1 MIKKLWRYIIFYYFY
16 FHFIVWKFVKNYL
29 EKPREPTELDKYIEK
44 NKNKLL
50 NSFEEYFTKDMN
62 ENIDKVFY
70 DKTTFKELLDNFEK
84 DDTIEKQEFIDLT
97 KSIWRFP
104 TASAKRIGH
113 PAPFPNELPRRCIEF
128 YTFKGDVVLDPF
140 IGSGSTACAAK
151 TTGRSYIGYDI
162 SQDYIELAE
171 QRINQLDE

>member
-1 MIKKLWRYIIFYYFY
+1 MAISNSISKK
-16 FHFIVWKFVKNYL
+16 
-29 EKPREPTELDKYIEK
+29 
-44 NKNKLL
+44 
-50 NSFEEYFTKDMN
+50 
-62 ENIDKVFY
+62 
-70 DKTTFKELLDNFEK
+70 
-84 DDTIEKQEFIDLT
+84 
-97 KSIWRFP
+97 
-104 TASAKRIGH
+104 IGH

-151 TTGRSYIGYDI
+151 STGRSYIGYDI